1 MAQRVL
7 RPRSMAVM
15 RPGTRRLRR
24 TLVRIAEDFFSHDVT
39 TQGAALAFYTL
50 FSLAPVLLVVIYVAG
65 FVWGREA
72 VQGRIVREFAG
83 LMGTGAAGVVEG
95 VLRRVTRTGS
105 SRFATAIGIATLL
118 SGATGV
124 FVQLQGAL
132 NTVWGVAPKPGHV
145 FRTLLRKRLLSF
157 ALLLGIGFLLLVSLA
172 LSAALTAV
180 GQYVEAHTAVPIG
193 LLRAAD
199 VLLSYAVVTVL
210 LAMIY
215 RTLPDAEIEW
225 RDVWLGALM
234 TALLISVGKW
244 AIGLYLGRT
253 AVASAFG
260 AAGSIVLILLWVYYV
275 SVILLLG
282 AEFTHVHTLE
292 FRKAVRTPS
301 PGARQTSALAVA
313 RARAR
318 RSRAESRRTSTTT

>member
-1 MAQRVL
+1 MLAPAAMA
-7 RPRSMAVM
+7 AM
-15 RPGTRRLRR
+15 RPGTRRFRR
-24 TLVRIAEDFFSHDVT
+24 ILLRIAEDFFSHGVT

-50 FSLAPVLLVVIYVAG
+50 FSLAPVLLIVIYVAG

-72 VQGRIVREFAG
+72 VQGRIVHEFAG
-83 LMGTGAAGVVEG
+83 LMGTSAARVVEG
-95 VLRRVTRTGS
+95 VLRRVSRTGS
-105 SRFATAIGIATLL
+105 TRFATAVGIATLL

-172 LSAALTAV
+172 LSAALTAI
-180 GQYVEAHTAVPIG
+180 GEYVEANTSMPIG

-199 VLLSYAVVTVL
+199 MLLSYAVVTVL

-215 RTLPDAEIEW
+215 RILPDAEIEW
-225 RDVWLGALM
+225 RDVWMGALV

-260 AAGSIVLILLWVYYV
+260 AAGSVVLILLWVYYV

-292 FRKAVRTPS
+292 FRNAVRAPS
-301 PGARQTSALAVA
+301 PGARHATPLTVA

-318 RSRAESRRTSTTT
+318 RSRVESRPPSTTA